1 MTYISVFH
9 AESNGEL
16 RIRLRA
22 RLHLENASKLI
33 LTVSIDHSFSH
44 DLDQMNSH
52 RKRMFGTS
60 LLSMMSVSVFHA
72 ESNGELRIRLRACL
86 HLENASKLI

>member
-52 RKRMFGTS
+52 
-60 LLSMMSVSVFHA
+60 
-72 ESNGELRIRLRACL
+72 
-86 HLENASKLI
+86 